1 MKKSKLKVFTC
12 NFFNVKK
19 YNLNS
24 VLVER
29 LIKSQD
35 FRINK
40 EGGGRVES
48 RELLTENM
56 SINLPRE
63 ILVKHCLVTYF
74 GSQFLHN
81 FLGFVS

>member
-1 MKKSKLKVFTC
+1 MKKSKLKVFIC
-12 NFFNVKK
+12 KFFNVKK

-40 EGGGRVES
+40 EGGGRVEGS
-48 RELLTENM
+48 RELLTD
-56 SINLPRE
+56 
-63 ILVKHCLVTYF
+63 
-74 GSQFLHN
+74 
-81 FLGFVS
+81 